1 MKIIKQA
8 ILFSLIVLPFV
19 LTGCLIEEVDQPSSV
34 NAGEVFTV
42 NLTITDMNAEQSNA
56 HKGVIA
62 ILVPEDWSFIDG
74 SYNTSLGTGAMELD
88 AAVPPVWGDVDTVIE
103 RPSGMKWI
111 NLLSDQGYLHEA
123 NMVYEAT
130 INLRVG
136 ETTGDFNI
144 GYLTTVNTANMLQFL
159 NDQDAD
165 QELSGADTSMNH
177 PVTVLPVT
185 SVTENKLGGIPSEYK
200 LDQNYPNPFNP
211 STTIRYSL
219 PEGSDVKLAV
229 YDVSGKEVKVLSE
242 GFKSAGNYSIN
253 FSAAGLSSGIY
264 YYRII
269 TNAFTQTNKMLL
281 LK

>member
-8 ILFSLIVLPFV
+8 ILFSMVLLPFV

-42 NLTITDMNAEQSNA
+42 NVTIVDMNAEQSNA

-74 SYNTSLGTGAMELD
+74 DYNTSMGIGSMELD
-88 AAVPPVWGDVDTVIE
+88 TLAPPVWGDIDTLIE
-103 RPSGMKWI
+103 RPDGMKWI
-111 NLLSDQGYLHEA
+111 NLLSDVGYLHTA

-136 ETTGDFNI
+136 ATTGDFNI
-144 GYLTTVNTANMLQFL
+144 GYLTTVNSLDMLMFL
-159 NDQDAD
+159 NDQDVD
-165 QELSGADTSMNH
+165 QDLSGADTSMNH

-185 SVTENKLGGIPSEYK
+185 SVNENKLTGIPSEYK
-200 LDQNYPNPFNP
+200 LEQNFPNPFNP
-211 STTIRYSL
+211 STTIKYSV
-219 PEGSDVKLAV
+219 PVGSDVKLVV
-229 YDVSGKEVKVLSE
+229 YDAAGKEVSVISE
-242 GFKSAGNYSIN
+242 GFKSAGNYAVN
-253 FSAAGLSSGIY
+253 YSAAGLSSGIY
-264 YYRII
+264 YYRIMM
-269 TNAFTQTNKMLL
+269 NGFSQTNKMIL